1 LLFPPIPDTQI
12 YLPSIGL
19 SGDRVIG
26 RSELQNHR
34 SIGFGFSMTRA
45 SDHPMTRYY
54 LGELMSKKT
63 GVVVVFLGMCA
74 LSMLIASCGNSSNRP
89 AGLLY
94 VISQAENNISSFAID
109 LNNGGLS
116 LINSNLTPTCPPS
129 TTCGIPLSISL
140 DPTGATAF
148 VLNQQSISG
157 YTIGSDGDLSAPTGG
172 ITLSPTQTA
181 LAMTRDAA
189 GAFLFLISVDTSV
202 PAPTDCPDPN
212 TGVFGSDCPTI
223 SVFTTSPGST
233 TVTPVSSLPLSR
245 VPTALTVIT
254 FTPHG
259 GSAGTLLFVTSDL
272 DLTSNHNDN
281 QLSVFAMDSGG
292 ALTEQPNSPYTAQ
305 PGPTSVLAVNTNPVG
320 QATGG
325 IFVYAG
331 SQNGSSSPAAV
342 SGFLVC
348 SQVTSGTNGCSTQDV
363 TNNLLIPLD
372 TTTMASCQAPTAML
386 ADPTN
391 SFLYILCNVSSN
403 VYGFH
408 MITGTGALTAL
419 TPPLVPTGASPV
431 AMAMHPNFNAGAEF
445 LFISNLSG
453 STITGFNLAVT
464 TGALSSPQT
473 VLFLPGEPAGIAAR

>member
-1 LLFPPIPDTQI
+1 M
-12 YLPSIGL
+12 
-19 SGDRVIG
+19 
-26 RSELQNHR
+26 
-34 SIGFGFSMTRA
+34 SIGFGFFNDPVIRSP
-45 SDHPMTRYY
+45 DDPMY
-54 LGELMSKKT
+54 LGELMSRKT

-74 LSMLIASCGNSSNRP
+74 LSLLIASCGNSSNRP

-94 VISQAENNISSFAID
+94 VISQAENNISSFAVD

-116 LINSNLTPTCPPS
+116 LINQNLTATCPPS

-172 ITLSPTQTA
+172 ITLTPTQTA

-189 GAFLFLISVDTSV
+189 GAFLFLISVDTAV

-212 TGVFGSDCPTI
+212 TGNFGTDCPTI

-233 TVTPVSSLPLSR
+233 TVTAVSSLPLSR
-245 VPTALTVIT
+245 VPTGLSVIT
-254 FTPHG
+254 FTPTG
-259 GSAGTLLFVTSDL
+259 GSAETLLFVTSDV
-272 DLTSNHNDN
+272 DLTTNHNDN
-281 QLSVFAMDSGG
+281 ELSVYAVGSSGT
-292 ALTEQPNSPYTAQ
+292 LTEQPNSPYTAH

-320 QATGG
+320 QNTGG

-331 SQNGSSSPAAV
+331 SQNGSSSPGAV

-348 SQVTSGTNGCSTQDV
+348 TQVTSGTKGCTTQDV

-372 TTTMASCQAPTAML
+372 TTTMTSCQAPRAML
-386 ADPTN
+386 TDPTN

-403 VYGFH
+403 VYAFH
-408 MITGTGALTAL
+408 MITGTGALTPL
-419 TPPLVPTGASPV
+419 TPPLVPTGASP
-431 AMAMHPNFNAGAEF
+431 ASMAMHPNFNAGAEF
-445 LFISNLSG
+445 LFISNLAG
-453 STITGFNLAVT
+453 SSIVDFNVAVT
-464 TGALSSPQT
+464 TGTLSGPQT

>member
-1 LLFPPIPDTQI
+1 
-12 YLPSIGL
+12 
-19 SGDRVIG
+19 
-26 RSELQNHR
+26 
-34 SIGFGFSMTRA
+34 
-45 SDHPMTRYY
+45 
-54 LGELMSKKT
+54 MSKKT

-74 LSMLIASCGNSSNRP
+74 LSLSIASCGNSSNRP

-129 TTCGIPLSISL
+129 ATCGIPLSISL

-148 VLNQQSISG
+148 VLNQQSIVG
-157 YTIGSDGDLSAPTGG
+157 YTVGSDGDLSAPTGG
-172 ITLSPTQTA
+172 ITLNPTQTA

-189 GAFLFLISVDTSV
+189 GAFVFVISVG
-202 PAPTDCPDPN
+202 APTPIDCPDPN
-212 TGVFGSDCPTI
+212 TGSFGTDCPTI

-233 TVTPVSSLPLSR
+233 TVTPASSLPLSR
-245 VPTALTVIT
+245 VPTGLAVIT
-254 FTPHG
+254 FTPQG
-259 GSAGTLLFVTSDL
+259 GSAETLLFVTSDL
-272 DLTSNHNDN
+272 DLTANHNDN
-281 QLSVFAMDSGG
+281 QLSVYAVDSAGN
-292 ALTEQPNSPYTAQ
+292 LTEQTPNSPYTAQ

-325 IFVYAG
+325 IFVYVG
-331 SQNGSSSPAAV
+331 SQNGSSSPGAV
-342 SGFLVC
+342 SGFLLC
-348 SQVTSGTNGCSTQDV
+348 SQVTSGNNGCTTQDV
-363 TNNLLIPLD
+363 SNNLLIPLS
-372 TTTMASCQAPTAML
+372 TTTMTSCQAPTAML

-408 MITGTGALTAL
+408 MITGTGALTPL

-431 AMAMHPNFNAGAEF
+431 SMAMHPNFNAGAEF
-445 LFISNLSG
+445 LFISNLTG

-464 TGALSSPQT
+464 TGTLSNPQT